1 MLSRV
6 LYISFESEQHH
17 RERGTLQHTKTEAQG
32 EKKSPQIT
40 EPVNRLTWFERWTD
54 FILTES
60 WRLLDSFII
69 LTPGKHLRSQHK
81 WPGWGRGALG
91 QNDVVVKGEREKE
104 EDS

>member
-1 MLSRV
+1 MSRTFPLKVNSITENVV
-6 LYISFESEQHH
+6 LFNIP
-17 RERGTLQHTKTEAQG
+17 RLRLKER
-32 EKKSPQIT
+32 KKSSQIT

-69 LTPGKHLRSQHK
+69 LTPGKHLQSQHK